1 MVGDDSLRT
10 WRDGPTVDRR
20 LDFSDCG
27 TLLEVHEQ
35 IRKEP
40 GAAAVVRAEPGC
52 AVGQPDR
59 DHGDPGGCDDRVQAA
74 DQSRGEAA
82 AGYSGDCRGI
92 SGGAGSGRGVDP
104 ACGDVSRRGR
114 RFL

>member
-59 DHGDPGGCDDRVQAA
+59 DHGDPGGRDDRVQAA
-74 DQSRGEAA
+74 KKLRPDILEIVEVFQEAQDQ
-82 AGYSGDCRGI
+82 AG
-92 SGGAGSGRGVDP
+92 VLTLH
-104 ACGDVSRRGR
+104 VEM
-114 RFL
+114 